1 VDESGATLGGCGRRR
16 GPSRPWLSAAWGGSD
31 RERQAWRAAWDCD
44 CEGLVPLR
52 TTSLDHSKAA
62 AARALS
68 TAIERECGSA
78 PHACP
83 HRAFDDPFI
92 GAVLEGFRLAR
103 SGGATNLAAYA
114 AMNPPEVLF
123 RGVAAYDRAVDR
135 AMAARRKRD
144 DRRRDG
150 KQSAERALPRG
161 RR

>member
-1 VDESGATLGGCGRRR
+1 M
-16 GPSRPWLSAAWGGSD
+16 
-31 RERQAWRAAWDCD
+31 
-44 CEGLVPLR
+44 
-52 TTSLDHSKAA
+52 DHSKAA

-114 AMNPPEVLF
+114 SMNPPEILF

-135 AMAARRKRD
+135 AMAARR
-144 DRRRDG
+144 RREDAARTAR
-150 KQSAERALPRG
+150 KSASQATARTRG
-161 RR
+161 R